1 MSAIRWTPS
10 QCAAIETLGVNVLV
24 SAGAGS
30 GKTAV
35 LAERCARLMAD
46 ETARCGVERFLVVT
60 FTDAAAAEMRERIGL
75 ALRERLAREPGNSW
89 LARQLALLDTA
100 AISTLHSFCRRTL
113 NRHFAEVDL
122 EPQAPLLDENES
134 AMLRRETAKQAL
146 DELATLDGAAGEAVL
161 EFLGAYGSAGDRRLL
176 DAVERLNA
184 FLASLPDPDAWCA
197 GSLAR
202 YDADGAAWQ
211 REWLAALQS
220 ELTEQSAVVKAV
232 IARLMAA
239 RPKAEALIV
248 KMLEWIEPFD
258 RSMDAWRRCVSRP
271 SANEA
276 ALDGL
281 IGEISNFQFG
291 RLDFK
296 RWAKEVSNDAVSAL
310 EPIRDELKAI
320 KERYFAGRLRRDFG
334 GLSRAQAKAGLARI
348 APHIRTLFAIAA
360 RARDAYATAKHQLAA
375 IDFADLE
382 RYTLDLLRNDAAGVA
397 RRLRDRFEHVLVDE
411 FQDINP
417 VQAEIIRLISR
428 EDDTGRPG
436 NLFCVGDVKQS
447 IYRFRLAEPRLFLRR
462 AEAYGSGVD
471 DRGRRIDL
479 VENFR
484 SRPAVLEAVNAV
496 FEKIMAQDLGEIDY
510 DDRARLKPGRTE
522 SADAEKVT
530 PVELHLLETPRRGD
544 ESDHAAAGESSDD
557 AAGSHDSDSPDSDGE
572 AVDWLQIEREAYVIA
587 DRIAAL
593 AAEGVRYGDIVVLLR
608 SLQPRA
614 GALVRTLARRGIP
627 VRSESDRGL
636 FEALEVRDVL
646 SFLALLDN
654 ARQDIPLAAVMRG
667 PLLGEPFSDDD
678 LAMIRSSS
686 RDSDFHES
694 VVRYVK
700 HDEDRERARRVADFL
715 ETIQTWRDR
724 ARQLTP
730 ADLLWRLYEETG
742 YLAYVSG
749 LRDGAQRRANL
760 VCLHDLARQF
770 GAFQRQG
777 LRRFLEFIAAMKESD
792 RDLARG
798 SVSAGDEDAVQVM
811 SIHRSKGLEFPVVI
825 VGELGKRINFGDARE
840 AVLMDRRLGLAL
852 KAVDLEQYITYPTIA
867 YKLVARSLTEEALA
881 EELRVLYVAMTRA
894 KQRLI
899 LVGSGNIDSIDD
911 LRRRYAGSFGA
922 LPLIERRSAS
932 TMLDWVLPAICAQ
945 PNDRVRYRAT
955 VVNDR
960 DASPGST
967 GGPPELFDV
976 VTYSTDAMADWK
988 LDTPIHSASST
999 LLGAAATLAPLP
1011 APAAGAGERAKEIEQ
1026 IVATVRRRL
1035 ETSYAFEPMTR
1046 LPAVAAASVLK
1057 RRWDTREDPQEP
1069 TAAWRATKSTAT
1081 SASTAGRVLPLP
1093 RFAQSKPEPDA
1104 RQRGTLTHEF
1114 LQRLDLT
1121 RPCDAAG
1128 LQDQLLGL
1136 INAGVVSADDASQ
1149 IDLDNVAW
1157 FFTTDLG
1164 QRMRRPGARVKRE
1177 WPFVMAVDPRR
1188 YDPAIVTAGAVPA
1201 GDAAQAGDRMLVR
1214 GIVDCFFDAGEGWEI
1229 VDYKTDAV
1237 SGADVAERA
1246 ALYRGQLA
1254 IYAEALAATF
1264 PGSALRCWLVF
1275 LSAREIVN
1283 VDEPRR
1289 ADE

>member
-10 QCAAIETLGVNVLV
+10 QRAAIETVGANVLV

-46 ETARCGVERFLVVT
+46 ETVRCGVERFLVVT

-75 ALRERLAREPGNSW
+75 ALREWLVREPGNSW

-100 AISTLHSFCRRTL
+100 AISTLHSFCRRML
-113 NRHFAEVDL
+113 NRHFADVDL

-146 DELATLDGAAGEAVL
+146 DELAMADGAAGEAVL

-197 GSLAR
+197 ESLAR
-202 YDADGAAWQ
+202 YDGDGAAWQ

-220 ELTEQSAVVKAV
+220 ELAEQSGQVMA
-232 IARLMAA
+232 INARLVAA
-239 RPKAEALIV
+239 RPMAEAAVNKL
-248 KMLEWIEPFD
+248 LEWIEPYGQSVNAWQ
-258 RSMDAWRRCVSRP
+258 RAASQPSPNDAI
-271 SANEA
+271 
-276 ALDGL
+276 LDDL
-281 IGEISNFQFG
+281 IGEISSFKFG

-296 RWAKEVSNDAVSAL
+296 RWTKDASIEALQAL
-310 EPIRDELKAI
+310 EPLRDELEAI
-320 KERYFAGRLRRDFG
+320 KKRSFTGRLRRDFG
-334 GLSRAQAKAGLARI
+334 GLSLAQAKAGLTRI
-348 APHIRTLFAIAA
+348 APHIQTLFAIAA
-360 RARDAYATAKHQLAA
+360 RARDAYATAKGRLAA
-375 IDFADLE
+375 IDFVDLE
-382 RYTLDLLRNDAAGVA
+382 RYMLNLLRNDAAGVA

-428 EDDTGRPG
+428 EDDAGRPG

-484 SRPAVLEAVNAV
+484 SRPAVLEAINAV
-496 FEKIMAQDLGEIDY
+496 FEKIMAKDLGEIEY
-510 DDRARLKPGRTE
+510 DDRARLKPGRAE
-522 SADAEKVT
+522 EADANKLT
-530 PVELHLLETPRRGD
+530 PIELHLLETPRRGG
-544 ESDHAAAGESSDD
+544 ESDHSAAGESSDD
-557 AAGSHDSDSPDSDGE
+557 AAGSNDSESPDSDGE
-572 AVDWLQIEREAYVIA
+572 ADDWLQVEREAYAIA
-587 DRIAAL
+587 DRVAAL
-593 AAEGVRYGDIVVLLR
+593 AADGVRYGDIVVLLR

-614 GALVRTLARRGIP
+614 GALVRILARRGIP

-636 FEALEVRDVL
+636 LEALEVRDVL

-678 LAMIRSSS
+678 LAMIRSAS
-686 RDSDFHES
+686 REPAFHES
-694 VVRYVK
+694 VVRYAERG
-700 HDEDRERARRVADFL
+700 EDPARARRVAGFL
-715 ETIQTWRDR
+715 QTIQTWRDR

-730 ADLLWRLYEETG
+730 ADLLWRLYDETG

-749 LRDGAQRRANL
+749 LREGAQRRANL

-770 GAFQRQG
+770 GVFQRQG
-777 LRRFLEFIAAMKESD
+777 LRRFLEFIAAMKDSD

-798 SVSAGDEDAVQVM
+798 SVSAGDEDAVHVM
-811 SIHRSKGLEFPVVI
+811 SIHRSKGLEFPIVI

-867 YKLVARSLTEEALA
+867 YKLAARSLTNETLA

-899 LVGSGNIDSIDD
+899 LVGSGDIDSIDG
-911 LRRRYAGSFGA
+911 LRRRFAGLPGA
-922 LPLIERRSAS
+922 LPLLERRSAG

-945 PNDRVRYRAT
+945 PQGLVRFRE
-955 VVNDR
+955 
-960 DASPGST
+960 ASSGERSAST
-967 GGPPELFDV
+967 EPAGGPPNLFDV
-976 VTYSTDAMADWK
+976 VTYSTDAMDDWK
-988 LDTPIHSASST
+988 LDAPIH
-999 LLGAAATLAPLP
+999 AAASKLLESAARMAPLP
-1011 APAAGAGERAKEIEQ
+1011 APAAVASEDAKAAEQ
-1026 IVATVRRRL
+1026 MVAKVRRRL
-1035 ETSYAFEPMTR
+1035 ATPYSFEMLTR
-1046 LPAVAAASVLK
+1046 VPAVAAASALK
-1057 RRWDTREDPQEP
+1057 RRWETREDPQEP
-1069 TAAWRATKSTAT
+1069 AAAWRAAAESSTPAPPP
-1081 SASTAGRVLPLP
+1081 GRSLPGP
-1093 RFAQSKPEPDA
+1093 RFAQQTREPNVA
-1104 RQRGTLTHEF
+1104 HRGTLTHEL

-1121 RPCDAAG
+1121 RPCDAADLRG
-1128 LQDQLLGL
+1128 QLDAM
-1136 INAGVVSADDASQ
+1136 IDAGVVSDEDAKQ
-1149 IDLDNVAW
+1149 IDLDSVAW
-1157 FFTTDLG
+1157 FFATDLG
-1164 QRMRRPGARVKRE
+1164 RRMRRPGARVKRE
-1177 WPFVMAVDPRR
+1177 WPFVLSAPPWWYDPRL
-1188 YDPAIVTAGAVPA
+1188 APA
-1201 GDAAQAGDRMLVR
+1201 GGGSTVPHEDCMLVR
-1214 GIVDCFFDAGEGWEI
+1214 GIMDCCFDAGEGWEI
-1229 VDYKTDAV
+1229 IDYKTDAV
-1237 SGADVAERA
+1237 SGAVLRERA
-1246 ALYRGQLA
+1246 EQYRGQLA

-1264 PGSALRCWLVF
+1264 PDSISRRWLVF
-1275 LSAREIVN
+1275 LSAREIVH